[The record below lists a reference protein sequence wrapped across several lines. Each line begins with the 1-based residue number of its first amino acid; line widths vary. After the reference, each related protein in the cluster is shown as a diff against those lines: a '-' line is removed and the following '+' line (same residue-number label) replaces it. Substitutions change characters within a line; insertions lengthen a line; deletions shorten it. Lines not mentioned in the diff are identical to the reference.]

1 MIHTVAISGYRSLR
15 EIVLPLGQLTVVTG
29 SNGTGKSSIYKSLR
43 LLADIADDR
52 VIGSIAREGGF
63 RSVLWAGPEALS
75 RGMRDGSV
83 PIQGTKRKA
92 PYSLKLGFASDE
104 YSYAIELGLPS
115 QDSTS
120 LFNDD
125 PEIKREL
132 LWIGEKPTPSR
143 IVADRRGPGL
153 RVRADDHDFVQLKT
167 NMTPYDS
174 MVRETV
180 GPNAPWEIAVL
191 RERLSHWRFYD
202 HIRTDEDAPSRKLE
216 IGSRTISLSPSGEDV
231 AAAVQTIYEI
241 GNGDALDAAIAEAF
255 DGARLEVQ
263 ANESGL
269 FQLQMYQHGMLRPL
283 GTKELSDG
291 TLRFVLLA
299 AALLSPRPS
308 QLLVLN
314 EPEASLH
321 SSVIPAL
328 AGLIINASE
337 VGQVVTVSHNRT
349 LVSSLLGADAELV
362 ELYKDTGETFVEG
375 NNIPRWT
382 WPPR

>member
-1 MIHTVAISGYRSLR
+1 MI
-15 EIVLPLGQLTVVTG
+15 PLGQLTVVTG

-120 LFNDD
+120 MFNDD
-125 PEIKREL
+125 PEIKREM
-132 LWIGEKPTPSR
+132 LWIGEKPTPSK
-143 IVADRRGPGL
+143 IIADRRGPGL
-153 RVRADDHDFVQLKT
+153 RIRTDDHELVQLRT
-167 NMTPYDS
+167 DMTPYDS
-174 MVRETV
+174 MIREAV
-180 GPNAPWEIAVL
+180 GPHAPWEIAVL
-191 RERLSHWRFYD
+191 RERLSNWRFYD
-202 HIRTDEDAPSRKLE
+202 HMRTDEDAPSRKLE
-216 IGSRTISLSPSGEDV
+216 IGTRTISLSPSGEDV

-241 GNGDALDAAIAEAF
+241 GNGDALDIAIAEAF
-255 DGARLEVQ
+255 DGAKLEVL
-263 ANESGL
+263 ASESGL
-269 FQLQMYQHGMLRPL
+269 FQLQMYQRGMLRPL
-283 GTKELSDG
+283 GTNELSDG

-349 LVSSLLGADAELV
+349 LVTSLLAADAELV
-362 ELYKDTGETFVEG
+362 ELYKDTGETFIEG
-375 NNIPRWT
+375 RNIPRWT